1 MISNMGGK
9 IFLWLEL
16 SHMGRGCPKFKE
28 ESPLSL
34 RVFKQVL
41 QATGDFDG

>member
-1 MISNMGGK
+1 MGEN
-9 IFLWLEL
+9 IFLWSEL
-16 SHMGRGCPKFKE
+16 SYMGRGCPKFKE

-34 RVFKQVL
+34 RVFKRVL